1 MKRQTIQEKIHIEE
15 KCLEKYK
22 KKYRK
27 TWKMTKKKI
36 NLRKIPKKNKTI
48 QPIFV
53 NEKNSKIIYCK
64 I

>member
-27 TWKMTKKKI
+27 TWKMTKKK
-36 NLRKIPKKNKTI
+36 TI
-48 QPIFV
+48 KERFQKRIRQF
-53 NEKNSKIIYCK
+53 NQYLLMRIIVK
-64 I
+64 